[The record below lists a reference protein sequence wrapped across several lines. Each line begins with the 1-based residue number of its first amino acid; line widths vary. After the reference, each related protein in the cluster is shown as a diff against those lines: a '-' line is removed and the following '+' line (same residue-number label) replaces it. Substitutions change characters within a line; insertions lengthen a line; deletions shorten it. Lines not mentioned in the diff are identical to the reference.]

1 MTQESKIVFDI
12 SDISNIR
19 VVCLDPGCL
28 GEIMC
33 PLGSKYRIPRE
44 CPYCETQW
52 VTNGSDTAEMQLVKA
67 LRNVQLQSNSRTKLR
82 FEIQTSRGSEEARP

>member
-19 VVCLDPGCL
+19 VVCLKPECL

-33 PLGSKYRIPRE
+33 PLGSKYRIPEE
-44 CPYCETQW
+44 CPYCGESW
-52 VTNGSDTAEMQLVKA
+52 VTNGSDTADMRLVEA
-67 LRNVQLQSNSRTKLR
+67 LRYVQRQSDPTTRLR
-82 FEIQTSRGSEEARP
+82 FEMDLPRGSEEVRA